1 MQHKGIGPSRQIVES
16 KRLAVIFNNRA
27 ISYLGLFN
35 LASKK
40 MEIIPLD
47 DADRSSVIFWSPD
60 HKKIAHISGSG
71 IISIIDTLTG
81 RTAKIDQIPL
91 PASLDWSHDSKNVI
105 YSNGKVIRSYD
116 ISSHTHFDIDRPGA
130 LYVQYFPGDRE
141 ILYQATDPAGLSQL
155 YRSNRDG
162 SNEVRLTNN
171 TNGPLNDV
179 RLSPDGRFVLYT
191 TPGASIS
198 EIYTIELLTGTVYKI
213 PGGPEAKNYYPA
225 WSPDSTQIAYCATFY
240 NNGRYFSQIRIAAAK
255 GESSTILAISSCYAT
270 PVTWSPDNT
279 RLAYLSGCRN
289 DNPPTEVWSI
299 NLKRMITRNILFGQ
313 YFYNLDW
320 S

>member
-1 MQHKGIGPSRQIVES
+1 MQHQYTARSIPLGVN
-16 KRLAVIFNNRA
+16 KRLAVIFNNRT

-35 LASKK
+35 LVSGK
-40 MEIIPLD
+40 MEIIPIA

-60 HKKIAHISGSG
+60 HKKIAYISGSG

-91 PASLDWSHDSKNVI
+91 PAFLDWSHDSKNVI

-116 ISSHTHFDIDRPGA
+116 ISGYTHIDINRPGA

-141 ILYQATDPAGLSQL
+141 ILYQAMDPAGFSQL
-155 YRSNRDG
+155 YKSNSDG
-162 SNEVRLTNN
+162 ANEVKLTNN
-171 TNGPLNDV
+171 SSGLLNDV

-198 EIYTIELLTGTVYKI
+198 EIYTIELASGTVYKI
-213 PGGPEAKNYYPA
+213 PGGPEAKNYYPV
-225 WSPDSTQIAYCATFY
+225 WSPYSTQIAYCATFY
-240 NNGRYFSQIRIAAAK
+240 DNGRYFSQIRIAAAK

-279 RLAYLSGCRN
+279 RLAYLSACRS
-289 DNPPTEVWSI
+289 DNPPAEVWSI
-299 NLKRMITRNILFGQ
+299 NLKKLVTKNILIG
-313 YFYNLDW
+313 YNFYNLDW